1 MKYLPF
7 AMTSGP
13 LLARIICDAC
23 QDPRQL
29 SRCNSCGALAFA
41 KSDRSEMTVRCP
53 SCSRG
58 QQRVTAPEEVP
69 WRLTP
74 KAAEALRRTGTWL
87 RRL

>member
-13 LLARIICDAC
+13 LLARIICEAC

-29 SRCNSCGALAFA
+29 SRCSGCGALTFI
-41 KSDRSEMTVRCP
+41 KSDSSEQIVRCP

-58 QQRVTAPEEVP
+58 QRNTVQEEVP

-74 KAAEALRRTGTWL
+74 GGAEALRRTGTWL

>member
-13 LLARIICDAC
+13 LLARIICEAC

-29 SRCNSCGALAFA
+29 SRCTGCGTLTFI
-41 KSDRSEMTVRCP
+41 KSSDQIVRCP
-53 SCSRG
+53 SCARG
-58 QQRVTAPEEVP
+58 QRVTVQDEAP

-74 KAAEALRRTGTWL
+74 SAAEALRRTGTWL

>member
-29 SRCNSCGALAFA
+29 GRCGSCGALAFI
-41 KSDRSEMTVRCP
+41 KSDFSEAMIRCP

-58 QQRVTAPEEVP
+58 YRVEAHEEVP

-74 KAAEALRRTGTWL
+74 AAAEALRRTGTWL